1 MDHNQLV
8 ESLVRTASISAERAK
23 SLLEKADWNLEKA
36 VELLS
41 NSNASKPKGKTTNQL
56 MFSMFRQFLD
66 KAEADKRDS

>member
-41 NSNASKPKGKTTNQL
+41 NASKPKGKTTNQL